1 MADPPKNLACFTSI
15 CDFCLFASATRM
27 LLLLTALNL
36 CLTRG
41 LLQPEIVSPGPVS
54 GIVLREQPGLLITN
68 CRTHTQKV
76 YVRLDPRDVYRAH
89 YPRAIPQVSWAG
101 GRWTQTALDHA
112 EANITH
118 MLTQI
123 QKVTVTQADLSGQN
137 RRTKRFLGALLG
149 AAAAVQ
155 PGHNQCQC
163 REPGYLAERH
173 CSGPQHPAQVATLT
187 YDQHDTA
194 TRINLLNQTMWIQV
208 PKDAILHLDDLAL
221 YHLHSEE
228 YHTELEISNFFRD
241 YNFTLSPELEM
252 RIAEGGP
259 QLIDITPFDQALQAL
274 DQMPTLANL
283 LVVRSWTAAD
293 TALCLTT
300 IIGYALSLCLSFI
313 LYKRINGMQE
323 LVGRCTAA
331 FPRMFKRHPG
341 KQGAPTEPTLIE
353 IDTLPVHYCTEVE

>member
-1 MADPPKNLACFTSI
+1 MTDHPKQTE
-15 CDFCLFASATRM
+15 T
-27 LLLLTALNL
+27 
-36 CLTRG
+36 
-41 LLQPEIVSPGPVS
+41 LQPIIDQDPEVPESAVLVVCLPTEQQEDRPNCQPVTTQTLVPS
-54 GIVLREQPGLLITN
+54 LLVNELEATVPAY
-68 CRTHTQKV
+68 TKGVT
-76 YVRLDPRDVYRAH
+76 VRLNMRR
-89 YPRAIPQVSWAG
+89 G
-101 GRWTQTALDHA
+101 QTLNHTLAYF
-112 EANITH
+112 
-118 MLTQI
+118 Q
-123 QKVTVTQADLSGQN
+123 LS
-137 RRTKRFLGALLG
+137 
-149 AAAAVQ
+149 
-155 PGHNQCQC
+155 
-163 REPGYLAERH
+163 
-173 CSGPQHPAQVATLT
+173 
-187 YDQHDTA
+187 
-194 TRINLLNQTMWIQV
+194 
-208 PKDAILHLDDLAL
+208 PK
-221 YHLHSEE
+221 
-228 YHTELEISNFFRD
+228 D